1 MNAVSR
7 AYVRG
12 GAQALSSGLKASAVA
27 VNSMGKILRGGFFCK
42 VPAKNTTIT

>member
-27 VNSMGKILRGGFFCK
+27 VNSMGKILRGGFCK